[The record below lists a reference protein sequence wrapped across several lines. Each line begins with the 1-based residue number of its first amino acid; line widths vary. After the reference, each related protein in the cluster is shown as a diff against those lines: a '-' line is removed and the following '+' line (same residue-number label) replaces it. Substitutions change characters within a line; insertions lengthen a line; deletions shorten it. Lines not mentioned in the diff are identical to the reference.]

1 MPQYE
6 QSEIE
11 HYEYGSS
18 LWAGVNDP
26 VLVEGANDETFWD
39 SFLSAPGGKAFAR
52 LDCEENRAILLR
64 KYAERN
70 SGLIVRSALTQ
81 LWNML
86 LLAHSLDFIDPQA
99 KAVEEEVVSPE
110 QEYAAWMD
118 GKSEFQIRER
128 RASDKGFAAW
138 FTATNKAQIQSD
150 DMMADQNYRNNVRTE
165 RANVNQALRDW
176 AAEYQK
182 LPISECKRRMS
193 PAVNPAGYLEFN
205 RNFEAAMSAGLI

>member
-1 MPQYE
+1 MSQFE
-6 QSEIE
+6 QSEID

-18 LWAGVNDP
+18 LWAGQNDP
-26 VLVEGANDETFWD
+26 VLVVGVNDEVFWD

-86 LLAHSLDFIDPQA
+86 LLAHSLDFVDPQA
-99 KAVEEEVVSPE
+99 EAVEEEVVSPE

-128 RASDKGFAAW
+128 RASNKGFSTW

-150 DMMADQNYRNNVRTE
+150 DMMADQNYRNNIRTE
-165 RANVNQALRDW
+165 KANTSQALRDW
-176 AAEYQK
+176 AAEFHRTSVQE
-182 LPISECKRRMS
+182 SRRLAS
-193 PAVNPAGYLEFN
+193 PSTNPAGYTEWN
-205 RNFEAAMSAGLI
+205 RNFQSAMNAGLI